1 MSCYKPHN
9 SSNNLF
15 FDLKEIHTTLSH
27 YTAQAQPIPHTTAE
41 PILDKLSSLNSGLE
55 ALGQTLQ
62 SATDV
67 NDALALVV
75 LMMDSAYDR
84 KLDAEQVRCLL
95 APLQEKLGKA
105 VEGMRLAF

>member
-1 MSCYKPHN
+1 MPVYPLHTL
-9 SSNNLF
+9 SNNPF
-15 FDLKEIHTTLSH
+15 FDLEEILTTLSH
-27 YTAQAQPIPHTTAE
+27 YTAQAQPIPHAAAE
-41 PILDKLSSLNSGLE
+41 PILHKLSSLNTELQ

-62 SATDV
+62 SVTDV

-105 VEGMRLAF
+105 VEGMRLAC

>member
-1 MSCYKPHN
+1 MSGYTLHTHSKNP
-9 SSNNLF
+9 F
-15 FDLKEIHTTLSH
+15 FDLEEIQTTLSLL
-27 YTAQAQPIPHTTAE
+27 PHTAAE
-41 PILDKLSSLNSGLE
+41 PILHKLSSLNSGLE

-67 NDALALVV
+67 SDALALVV

-105 VEGMRLAF
+105 VEGMRLVM